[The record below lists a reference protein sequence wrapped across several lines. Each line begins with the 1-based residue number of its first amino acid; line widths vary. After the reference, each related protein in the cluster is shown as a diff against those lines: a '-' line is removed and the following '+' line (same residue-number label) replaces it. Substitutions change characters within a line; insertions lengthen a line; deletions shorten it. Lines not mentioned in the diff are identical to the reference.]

1 MSSSSIK
8 EPFDGTI
15 SGKFLSQEGS
25 YEWGRWRSTVNSM
38 RNIVRFGFIFDSK
51 TNVLWF
57 SVGTKYQTVS
67 TSSSCRLSLRFRI
80 MMFIIR
86 IRGTVLCM
94 LHGLRVNVHTVD
106 HHDIVVSL
114 RRVSSRLKR
123 KPWIQVT
130 RAIPWELQ
138 ETMRAYQFYFA
149 GKLVDADVTSVVEVV
164 PQKNEFTL
172 FVMNSI
178 T

>member
-1 MSSSSIK
+1 MSSSWIK
-8 EPFDGTI
+8 ESFDGTT

-25 YEWGRWRSTVNSM
+25 YEWERSTVNSM
-38 RNIVRFGFIFDSK
+38 RNIVLFRFTFLSN

-57 SVGTKYQTVS
+57 SVETKYQTL
-67 TSSSCRLSLRFRI
+67 SSCRLSLRFRI
-80 MMFIIR
+80 MMFIIG
-86 IRGTVLCM
+86 IRRTVLCM

-106 HHDIVVSL
+106 HSDIAVSL

-123 KPWIQVT
+123 KPWIQVS

-138 ETMRAYQFYFA
+138 ETIRAYQFYFT

-164 PQKNEFTL
+164 PRKREFTL
-172 FVMNSI
+172 FVMNLI

>member
-1 MSSSSIK
+1 M
-8 EPFDGTI
+8 
-15 SGKFLSQEGS
+15 
-25 YEWGRWRSTVNSM
+25 V
-38 RNIVRFGFIFDSK
+38 
-51 TNVLWF
+51 
-57 SVGTKYQTVS
+57 
-67 TSSSCRLSLRFRI
+67 
-80 MMFIIR
+80 FIIR
-86 IRGTVLCM
+86 IRRTVLCV

-106 HHDIVVSL
+106 HRDIVVSL

-138 ETMRAYQFYFA
+138 ETIRAQQFYFA

-164 PQKNEFTL
+164 PQKSEFTL
-172 FVMNSI
+172 FIMNSI